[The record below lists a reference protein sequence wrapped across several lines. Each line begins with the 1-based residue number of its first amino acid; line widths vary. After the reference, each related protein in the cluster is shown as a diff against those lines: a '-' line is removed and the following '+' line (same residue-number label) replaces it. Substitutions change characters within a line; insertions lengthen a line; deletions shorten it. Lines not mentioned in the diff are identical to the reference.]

1 MRTWVLERRTLVL
14 CGPEG
19 STLVP
24 DAEEV
29 FRSIVEGDVVWADVE
44 PGQSG
49 AAAGLRPSKYP
60 VVVNLSLELG
70 QDGVPTVRIVGRLK
84 GQEQD
89 VEMDDLRAG
98 HFVASATWYPLDP
111 VSTAETLGFAEK
123 IGLTIGQL
131 RSVRQLL
138 DLKKAAAEGCPV
150 EDHTAGVALPPLLL
164 PSGGPDAPKGIEAT
178 LYPYQTDGWRWLAFL
193 IREGIGGFLADE
205 MGLGKTLQVI
215 SVISD
220 PGPEILGPVL
230 VIAPGSLLENW
241 RRELS
246 RFAPHLQVLK
256 HHGASRTGRP
266 SDFDGFDVIVTS
278 YDNAVRD
285 QSLFLM
291 IEWAAVVIDE
301 AQYIRNPD
309 AQRTRSVKRLRRKT
323 GIAVT
328 GTPVENRLLDLW
340 SIMDFVL
347 PGYLGTAA
355 EFERHF
361 GDDHDGALSLEPF
374 VSPVLLRRRVA
385 DVATD
390 LPERIDIPQVIEL
403 NDDEARRYDEIRQEI
418 AAQYGQAA
426 TLVALTALR
435 QFCAHPFLL
444 DGVQGDPASF
454 SKFKRLDDILGEV
467 FARNEKAILFTSY
480 NGMSDIIQNHIRR
493 TYGVF
498 CGGIDGRLPI
508 PERQPLIDRF
518 GQTPGAA
525 ALVLNPR
532 AGGTGLNITAANH
545 VIHYN
550 LEWNPALED
559 QASARAY
566 RRGQELPVTVHRLFC
581 ADTVEEVVDDRLTR
595 KRAIS
600 SAAVV
605 GVEGA
610 EEDYQDVI
618 AALGKSPLK
627 ETGI

>member
-1 MRTWVLERRTLVL
+1 MRTWILEGRTLAI
-14 CGPEG
+14 G
-19 STLVP
+19 SAGGALTVP
-24 DAEEV
+24 DADSAY
-29 FRSIVEGDVVWADVE
+29 RSIVEGEAVWPDVE
-44 PGQSG
+44 PGPTG
-49 AAAGLRPSKYP
+49 AASGIRASKYP
-60 VVVNLSLELG
+60 VVVSVSLDLDDAGMPATQIAGRVRGQTLS
-70 QDGVPTVRIVGRLK
+70 
-84 GQEQD
+84 
-89 VEMDDLRAG
+89 VEIGDLRTG
-98 HFVASATWYPLDP
+98 HFVESGTWFPLDP
-111 VSTAETLGFAEK
+111 ASSADVLALIDR
-123 IGLTIGQL
+123 IGLAPGPL
-131 RSVRQLL
+131 ESVRQLL
-138 DLKKAAAEGCPV
+138 DLKKAAADGGPA
-150 EDHTAGVALPPLLL
+150 EDRTAGVALPPLLL
-164 PSGGPDAPKGIEAT
+164 PTGRPGAPDGVDAT

-193 IREGIGGFLADE
+193 LREGIGGFLADE

-215 SVISD
+215 SVIADSGGD
-220 PGPEILGPVL
+220 ALRPVL
-230 VIAPGSLLENW
+230 IIAPGSLLENW
-241 RRELS
+241 CREIKK
-246 RFAPHLQVLK
+246 FAPGLSVLK
-256 HHGASRTGRP
+256 HHGAGRTGRP
-266 SDFDGFDVIVTS
+266 GDFEGFDVIVTS

-291 IEWAAVVIDE
+291 IEWAAVVLDE

-309 AQRTRSVKRLRRKT
+309 AQRTRSVKRLRRKA

-347 PGYLGTAA
+347 PGYLGTKG
-355 EFERHF
+355 EFEQQF
-361 GDDHDGALSLEPF
+361 GEDQDAALALEPF

-403 NDDEARRYDEIRQEI
+403 DDNEARRYEQIRQEI

-435 QFCAHPFLL
+435 QFCAHPSLL
-444 DGVQGDPASF
+444 EGGRGDPASF
-454 SKFKRLDDILGEV
+454 SKFKRLDDILGEI

-480 NGMSDIIQNHIRR
+480 NGMSDILQDHIRR
-493 TYGVF
+493 AYGAF
-498 CGGIDGRLPI
+498 CGGIDGRLAI

-518 GQTPGAA
+518 SETGGGA

-532 AGGTGLNITAANH
+532 AGGAGLNITAANH

-581 ADTVEEVVDDRLTR
+581 AGTVEEVVDQRLAR
-595 KRAIS
+595 KRTISDAAI
-600 SAAVV
+600 V

-610 EEDYQDVI
+610 EDDYADVI
-618 AALGKSPLK
+618 AALGRSPLVQK
-627 ETGI
+627 GF

>member
-1 MRTWVLERRTLVL
+1 MRTWILQGRTLAL
-14 CGPEG
+14 SGPQGVE
-19 STLVP
+19 VP
-24 DAEEV
+24 DADAI
-29 FRSIVEGDVVWADVE
+29 FRSVVEGEVVWPDVK
-44 PGQSG
+44 PGQTG
-49 AAAGLRPSKYP
+49 AGAEIRLSRYP
-60 VVVNLSLELG
+60 VIVNFSLELD
-70 QDGVPTVRIVGRLK
+70 QDGGPATRIVGRLK
-84 GQEQD
+84 GQELE
-89 VEMDDLRAG
+89 VEMVDLRAG
-98 HFVASATWYPLDP
+98 HFVEARTWYPLDP
-111 VSTAETLGFAEK
+111 ASASDVLVFADR
-123 IGLTIGQL
+123 IGLRPGPL

-138 DLKKAAAEGCPV
+138 DLKKAATGDGPV
-150 EDHTAGVALPPLLL
+150 EDRTGGFVLPPLLL
-164 PSGGPDAPKGIEAT
+164 PSGGPDAPEGVEAT

-193 IREGIGGFLADE
+193 LREGIGGFLADE
-205 MGLGKTLQVI
+205 MGLGKTLQII
-215 SVISD
+215 SMISD
-220 PGPEILGPVL
+220 PGPEPLGPAL
-230 VIAPGSLLENW
+230 VIAPGSILENW
-241 RRELS
+241 RRELN

-256 HHGASRTGRP
+256 HHGAGRTGRP
-266 SDFDGFDVIVTS
+266 GDFDGFDVIVTS

-291 IEWAAVVIDE
+291 IEWAVVVLDE

-309 AQRTRSVKRLRRKT
+309 AQRTRSVKRLRRKA

-347 PGYLGTAA
+347 PGYLGTSG

-361 GDDHDGALSLEPF
+361 GDDHDGAMALEPF
-374 VSPVLLRRRVA
+374 VSPVLLRRRIA

-403 NDDEARRYDEIRQEI
+403 DDDEARRYDKIRQEI
-418 AAQYGQAA
+418 ADKYGPAA

-444 DGVQGDPASF
+444 EGESGDPNSF
-454 SKFKRLDDILGEV
+454 SKFRMFDDILGEI
-467 FARNEKAILFTSY
+467 FARNEKAIIFTSY
-480 NGMSDIIQNHIRR
+480 NGMSDVIQRHIRR
-493 TYGVF
+493 TYGAF
-498 CGGIDGRLPI
+498 SGGVDGRLAI
-508 PERQPLIDRF
+508 PERQPLLDQFSRI
-518 GQTPGAA
+518 TGAA

-532 AGGTGLNITAANH
+532 AGGAGLNITAANH

-566 RRGQELPVTVHRLFC
+566 RRGQDLPVTIHRLFC
-581 ADTVEEVVDDRLTR
+581 AGTVEEVVDNRLTR

-610 EEDYQDVI
+610 KEDYADVI
-618 AALGKSPLK
+618 AALGRSPLRQK
-627 ETGI
+627 ED

>member
-1 MRTWVLERRTLVL
+1 MRAWVLEGRTLAL
-14 CGPEG
+14 SGAEG
-19 STLVP
+19 ATVP
-24 DAEEV
+24 DADLV
-29 FRSIVEGDVVWADVE
+29 FRSIVEREAVWPDVE
-44 PGQSG
+44 PGPTG
-49 AAAGLRPSKYP
+49 AASTLHASKYP
-60 VVVNLSLELG
+60 VVVTFSLELDDSG
-70 QDGVPTVRIVGRLK
+70 APATSIAGRVK
-84 GQEQD
+84 GQTLSVQL
-89 VEMDDLRAG
+89 DDLRAG
-98 HFVASATWYPLDP
+98 HFVEDGTWFPLDP
-111 VSTAETLGFAEK
+111 ASSADVLSLADR
-123 IGLTIGQL
+123 IGLSLGPL
-131 RSVRQLL
+131 RSIRQFL
-138 DLKKAAAEGCPV
+138 DLKKAAADGGPV
-150 EDHTAGVALPPLLL
+150 EDQTAGIALPPLLL
-164 PSGGPDAPKGIEAT
+164 SKGRDGAPAGVHAN

-193 IREGIGGFLADE
+193 LREGIGGFLADE

-215 SVISD
+215 SVIAD
-220 PGPEILGPVL
+220 PGAESLRPVL
-230 VIAPGSLLENW
+230 IIAPGSLLENW
-241 RRELS
+241 CRELKK
-246 RFAPHLQVLK
+246 FAPGLKVLK
-256 HHGASRTGRP
+256 HHGAGRTGRP
-266 SDFDGFDVIVTS
+266 ADFDGFDVIVTS

-291 IEWAAVVIDE
+291 IEWAAVVLDE

-309 AQRTRSVKRLRRKT
+309 AQRTRSVKRLRRKA

-361 GDDHDGALSLEPF
+361 GDDDDAALQLEPF

-390 LPERIDIPQVIEL
+390 LPDRIDIPQVIEL
-403 NDDEARRYDEIRQEI
+403 DDDEACRYDEIRQEI
-418 AAQYGQAA
+418 ADKYGQAA

-444 DGVQGDPASF
+444 DGGRGDPASF
-454 SKFKRLDDILGEV
+454 SKFRRLDDILGEI

-480 NGMSDIIQNHIRR
+480 NGMSDILQDHIRR
-493 TYGVF
+493 TYGAF
-498 CGGIDGRLPI
+498 TGAIDGRLAI

-518 GQTPGAA
+518 SETKGSA

-532 AGGTGLNITAANH
+532 AGGAGLNITAANH

-581 ADTVEEVVDDRLTR
+581 AGTVEEVVDQRLTR

-600 SAAVV
+600 DAAVV

-610 EEDYQDVI
+610 EDDYADVI
-618 AALGKSPLK
+618 AALGRSPLSK
-627 ETGI
+627 VRA